1 MDFSIPTKLLIN
13 ILNHFDFSAVGETFE
28 KYLNFLPIFIL
39 GVIISLILTPLI
51 GKLALKYDITYKP
64 GIKRKGKDF
73 DNQMKA
79 LHEGVTPALGGLAIT
94 VPAFIAILLFFRIDS
109 FTLPILVAL
118 FILIVGSALDDI
130 FNLPAKTQFIYQF
143 LAGGIIAFSIINLT
157 SLSIFN
163 IQLDAYTWNFSLFG
177 LKQSLVLPGD
187 IFLMIWIVLCINAFK
202 WTAGSPGIIETNSLV
217 IFLLIFIIGI
227 RFTSIF
233 STTISI
239 LLAGGLS
246 AFLIFALPPQK
257 IMTGSAGK
265 TVYGFLICILSI
277 ITDAKLSTTIILLA
291 FPIIDFI
298 YVIVKRYITYKPKS
312 FKELLKINGPDHFH
326 HQLIRLGFNRIQ
338 IVLIEMA
345 ITLFLGSLAILTT
358 GALTYFIL
366 IFVISVSVGI
376 VVYINIK
383 ASKKQEKVE
392 KEESPE
398 SKYSY

>member
-227 RFTSIF
+227 RVTSIF